1 MPVSVD
7 DGILMALREAGSS
20 DAQIADAKLVLG
32 SLCRMEGTN
41 CVLVETGAPLE
52 SEKSMDWLRANKPHL
67 LPVNNADADKAFAG
81 KGNVTAAAKLIRD
94 IGREAAD
101 KLAQQ
106 YGKAHALDSK
116 PGVAPQHQQKN
127 GDGKPVDHSKNPWS
141 RAGWNVTRQ
150 GAIVKSLGVE
160 KASAMARA
168 VQSHIGAVR
177 PSM

>member
-1 MPVSVD
+1 MPINVD

-52 SEKSMDWLRANKPHL
+52 SDKSMEWLRANKPHL
-67 LPVNNADADKAFAG
+67 LPVNHADADKAFAG
-81 KGNVTAAAKLIRD
+81 TGNKTAAARLIRD
-94 IGREAAD
+94 LGKAEAD
-101 KLAQQ
+101 RIAQT
-106 YGKAHALDSK
+106 YGKAHALDNK
-116 PGVAPQHQQKN
+116 PGIAPHQKQQK
-127 GDGKPVDHSKNPWS
+127 DCKPNDHKGNPWS
-141 RAGWNVTRQ
+141 SAGWSVTKQ
-150 GAIVKSLGVE
+150 GQLVRSLGLE

-168 VQSHIGAVR
+168 VNSHIGATR